1 MYQCSAARSSR
12 SRERIRAIDAP
23 CLGSPGFLE
32 KDIDVV
38 RVDQVGHGPALQ
50 VILRHALFGEA
61 FEALSLTRR
70 HGSLERLDANLIV
83 APSIVALVEFV
94 STAELGPHCVP

>member
-38 RVDQVGHGPALQ
+38 RVDQVGDGPALQ
-50 VILRHALFGEA
+50 VVLRHALFGEA
-61 FEALSLTRR
+61 FEALRLARR
-70 HGSLERLDANLIV
+70 HRSLERLDADLVV
-83 APSIVALVEFV
+83 AAGVVALVEFV
-94 STAELGPHCVP
+94 PPAELGPH